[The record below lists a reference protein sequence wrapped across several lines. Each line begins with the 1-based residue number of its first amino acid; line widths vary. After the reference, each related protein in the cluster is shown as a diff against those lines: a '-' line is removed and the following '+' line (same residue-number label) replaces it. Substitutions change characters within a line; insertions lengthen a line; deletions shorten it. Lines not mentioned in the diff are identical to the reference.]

1 MGTTKVSLLTIVHHL
16 RRQCNIRDSIGLASR
31 GSEGKIK
38 EGGGGSIT
46 KIHRR
51 ETNNN
56 RRQERRKVT
65 RLVNRK
71 GEPRTG
77 GSRKI
82 S

>member
-1 MGTTKVSLLTIVHHL
+1 
-16 RRQCNIRDSIGLASR
+16 LASR
-31 GSEGKIK
+31 GSEGKIE